1 MYSEKKSHK
10 VTISLNKPQPELKLR
25 VDIQM
30 YHDLGCLKAITKM
43 NFTVAI
49 TNNRYSLLYH
59 YMLIKKV
66 QRITKFKK

>member
-25 VDIQM
+25 VDVPM
-30 YHDLGCLKAITKM
+30 YHDLGCLKAIKKM
-43 NFTVAI
+43 YFTVAI

>member
-1 MYSEKKSHK
+1 MYSVKKSPK

-25 VDIQM
+25 VDVQM
-30 YHDLGCLKAITKM
+30 YHDLGCLKAIKKM

>member
-30 YHDLGCLKAITKM
+30 YHDLGCLKAINKM
-43 NFTVAI
+43 YFTVAI
-49 TNNRYSLLYH
+49 TNNRYSLLNH
-59 YMLIKKV
+59 HMLIKKV
-66 QRITKFKK
+66 SKNYEI